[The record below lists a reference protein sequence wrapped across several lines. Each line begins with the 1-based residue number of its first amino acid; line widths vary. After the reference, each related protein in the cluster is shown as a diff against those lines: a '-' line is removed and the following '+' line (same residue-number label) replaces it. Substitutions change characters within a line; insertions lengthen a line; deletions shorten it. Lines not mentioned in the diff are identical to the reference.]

1 MPFRSIAEPEDLA
14 KLTAAFDTAWAII
27 QESQA
32 IEPLSV
38 AAERE
43 RLGYIIVTLWRADP
57 DCDLIAKAIEQF
69 RGGAVRLA
77 PLSDLT
83 KPLDL

>member
-14 KLTAAFDTAWAII
+14 RLTATFDTVWAILEE
-27 QESQA
+27 QRPVD
-32 IEPLSV
+32 PLSV

-43 RLGYIIVTLWRADP
+43 RLGHIIVTLWRADP
-57 DCDLIAKAIEQF
+57 DCDLVTKAVQQF
-69 RGGAVRLA
+69 RVGGVLLT
-77 PLSDLT
+77 PLPGLT